1 MEDDLNF
8 KNNGRRPQFLGKWK
22 TTSILLK
29 NGIQPQLKTSET
41 NLNFLGKWETTS
53 ILWQNGKRPQF
64 FAKWKTT
71 IISKVKEDDLN
82 FQVNIR

>member
-8 KNNGRRPQFLGKWK
+8 KNNGRRPQLLIKLK

-29 NGIQPQLKTSET
+29 NGMQPQLKTIET

-53 ILWQNGKRPQF
+53 ILWQNGK
-64 FAKWKTT
+64 
-71 IISKVKEDDLN
+71 
-82 FQVNIR
+82 